1 MSVQFRQRTPGEYLK
16 ILKRRKW
23 LIILPVIAVAAAV
36 TWVVLRLP
44 DVYESTT
51 LIVVKPSTL
60 PQSVI
65 PTMTDDTLTRQ
76 LSSIT
81 QVVGS
86 RSSLEPLVEK
96 YHLYQIER
104 QRGEP
109 MESIIAMMR
118 RDINVEVNTSR
129 REITDG
135 FDIKYRYRDRKIT
148 QAVTTELASKFVS
161 EQTQNTLN
169 TAQAARNFI
178 DAQVRQTK
186 EELDAIDAK
195 RLQFM
200 QDNLGTLPQE
210 ANSLLG
216 QLTGLRE
223 QQKAL
228 ITEIGRLQDRRSTLA
243 NQLSILQKE
252 RIDAIEDTA
261 QNVTDPKTTLA
272 WSELVKRKADMQA
285 ELQHLLTEYTEKHPD
300 VLAKKSQIESIQQD
314 MDKQL
319 AEWKERIAE
328 KEKKLRA
335 RTNMPAE
342 AVTLE
347 MRNVDNEI
355 KRQQVSLSE
364 TDKNIGAITDR
375 INKIP
380 GADVALGAIE
390 REYQTKKSAY
400 DKLLDEQQ
408 KIGLGADAASQ
419 QQSSGIEVIDP
430 ANLPSMPV
438 APKRLMLVALGIA
451 AGLGLGL
458 LLAGIFEVPL
468 LLTIQSTEDARH
480 YTGLPVLISVPELMT
495 PQEARSLPRRR
506 RLLLAAGVVAT
517 VVSIPLL
524 ALALRLTHIFEMLS
538 QSSGRV

>member
-1 MSVQFRQRTPGEYLK
+1 
-16 ILKRRKW
+16 
-23 LIILPVIAVAAAV
+23 
-36 TWVVLRLP
+36 
-44 DVYESTT
+44 
-51 LIVVKPSTL
+51 
-60 PQSVI
+60 
-65 PTMTDDTLTRQ
+65 
-76 LSSIT
+76 
-81 QVVGS
+81 
-86 RSSLEPLVEK
+86 
-96 YHLYQIER
+96 
-104 QRGEP
+104 
-109 MESIIAMMR
+109 
-118 RDINVEVNTSR
+118 
-129 REITDG
+129 
-135 FDIKYRYRDRKIT
+135 
-148 QAVTTELASKFVS
+148 
-161 EQTQNTLN
+161 
-169 TAQAARNFI
+169 
-178 DAQVRQTK
+178 
-186 EELDAIDAK
+186 
-195 RLQFM
+195 
-200 QDNLGTLPQE
+200 LPQE

-243 NQLSILQKE
+243 NQLSLLQKE

-400 DKLLDEQQ
+400 DCVAAAEFGHRSYRPGEPAFDA
-408 KIGLGADAASQ
+408 GGAEA
-419 QQSSGIEVIDP
+419 
-430 ANLPSMPV
+430 
-438 APKRLMLVALGIA
+438 
-451 AGLGLGL
+451 
-458 LLAGIFEVPL
+458 F
-468 LLTIQSTEDARH
+468 DARGTRH
-480 YTGLPVLISVPELMT
+480 RG
-495 PQEARSLPRRR
+495 RSRTR
-506 RLLLAAGVVAT
+506 VVARGN
-517 VVSIPLL
+517 I
-524 ALALRLTHIFEMLS
+524 
-538 QSSGRV
+538 